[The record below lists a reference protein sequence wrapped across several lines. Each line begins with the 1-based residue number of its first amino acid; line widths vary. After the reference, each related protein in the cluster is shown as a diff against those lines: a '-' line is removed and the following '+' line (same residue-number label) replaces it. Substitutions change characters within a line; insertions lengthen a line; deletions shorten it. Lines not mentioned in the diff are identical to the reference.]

1 MSKMKKRLLIVAVI
15 IGVLAACVY
24 PFRGFF
30 LGTSAALVKEK
41 SNADFGIADFHSSV
55 DKDGDGIDDQADMLQ
70 GTRDYIATQPKY
82 KSVYYDGGHPTDEY
96 GVCTDV
102 VAQAMLAA
110 GYDLQALVDADIHAR
125 PEAYNLAVP
134 DSNIDFRRVPNLQV
148 YFAAHAV
155 PLTTDLS
162 QIDQWQGG
170 DIVIFNNHIGM
181 VSDVRNRKGV
191 PYLIHHANPVQVSY
205 EEDIMAHY
213 EPQIVGHYR
222 LSE

>member
-1 MSKMKKRLLIVAVI
+1 MGKWMKRLLTLLAMLCVIAV
-15 IGVLAACVY
+15 CTY
-24 PFRGFF
+24 PLRGFF
-30 LGTSAALVKEK
+30 FGTSAGVVNGR

-55 DKDGDGIDDQADMLQ
+55 DKDGDGVDDQSDVLQ
-70 GTRDYIATQPKY
+70 GARDYIATEPKY
-82 KSVYYDGGHPTDEY
+82 KSAYYEGGHPTDVF

-102 VAQAMLAA
+102 ITQAMLAA

-125 PEAYNLAVP
+125 PEAYNVAVP
-134 DSNIDFRRVPNLQV
+134 DANIDFRRVPNLQV

-155 PLTTDLS
+155 SLTTDLS

-181 VSDVRNRKGV
+181 VSDVRNRKGI

-205 EEDIMAHY
+205 EEDIMNRY
-213 EPQIVGHYR
+213 EAQIVGHYR